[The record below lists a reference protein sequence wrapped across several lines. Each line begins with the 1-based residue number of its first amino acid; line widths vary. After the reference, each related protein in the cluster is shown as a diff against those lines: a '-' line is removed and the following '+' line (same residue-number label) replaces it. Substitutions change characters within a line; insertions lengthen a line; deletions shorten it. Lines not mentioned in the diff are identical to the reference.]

1 MNRLE
6 HQDFSDEAFRLPYR
20 IDYRPSTEFAYEA
33 GKRRLTE
40 IQPDNNKQSGMAFV
54 TPGYGEAYE
63 DSVQQECPGFTQ
75 RHGKLLRLAAAID
88 MDSRLS
94 VGCAGAV
101 LAFIGRLRT
110 RAHTTHDQDR
120 QPRLVF
126 KVEMFS
132 MADLM

>member
-1 MNRLE
+1 M
-6 HQDFSDEAFRLPYR
+6 
-20 IDYRPSTEFAYEA
+20 
-33 GKRRLTE
+33 
-40 IQPDNNKQSGMAFV
+40 QPDTNKQSGMAFV

-63 DSVQQECPGFTQ
+63 DSVQQEGLGFTQ

-94 VGCAGAV
+94 VGCAGAI

-110 RAHTTHDQDR
+110 RDHTKHDQNR
-120 QPRLVF
+120 QTPSVF

-132 MADLM
+132 IADLM